1 MILSKKQEKQ
11 QLWIQRKIH
20 WIDLKVF
27 LTEGDQCPLLDIHFC
42 SLWIL
47 FQREVPCSAKLT
59 FSLFKSV
66 LMLRSVDLIKFY

>member
-20 WIDLKVF
+20 WIDVS
-27 LTEGDQCPLLDIHFC
+27 LTEGDQCPLLDIHLC
-42 SLWIL
+42 SLWMPL

-59 FSLFKSV
+59 FCLFKSV
-66 LMLRSVDLIKFY
+66 LKFY